1 MGIIAVGMSVEER
14 RSELKRMQ
22 GIATALLLAMTALLA
37 LTRSARFD
45 LLWLPYL
52 RAFAE
57 AGMVGACA
65 DWFAVVALFRR
76 PLGLPIPHTG
86 IVPANQHRI
95 AEALGRFVAN
105 NFLTRK
111 SVNRKLAEIDV
122 VGLLARWMA
131 DPKHSKAIA
140 ATCGRALPEILQ
152 SMPPGR
158 IQEFAAVIARRS
170 VETIPA
176 APAAA
181 HLLEALWANGEAQ
194 ALLDHAIVFAGET
207 LTRNKGHIRKRVATE
222 KPHWLPK
229 WIDAIFAQ
237 RIVNGLIS
245 TIAEMR
251 DVRHPWRRELQKAT
265 GRLIRSLAY
274 DPVMAAKGEELK
286 ARLLAD
292 PLFLRQVEILGAKIE
307 EGLAFDPTNRNDDI
321 ASALDSALLGLSHW
335 LLEKPELIAALNRR
349 FRLLILRTLPA
360 RRAEI
365 GAYVAQ
371 VVHNWDDAT
380 LADRLELHVGK
391 DLQYIRINGTLVG
404 GLVGVLI
411 FVIGRWIDG
420 V

>member
-1 MGIIAVGMSVEER
+1 MNQPRGNMGIIAVGMSVEER

-170 VETIPA
+170 VETDSRGA
-176 APAAA
+176 GCRTSARS
-181 HLLEALWANGEAQ
+181 
-194 ALLDHAIVFAGET
+194 IVGQWRGAG
-207 LTRNKGHIRKRVATE
+207 
-222 KPHWLPK
+222 
-229 WIDAIFAQ
+229 
-237 RIVNGLIS
+237 
-245 TIAEMR
+245 
-251 DVRHPWRRELQKAT
+251 
-265 GRLIRSLAY
+265 
-274 DPVMAAKGEELK
+274 
-286 ARLLAD
+286 
-292 PLFLRQVEILGAKIE
+292 
-307 EGLAFDPTNRNDDI
+307 
-321 ASALDSALLGLSHW
+321 
-335 LLEKPELIAALNRR
+335 
-349 FRLLILRTLPA
+349 PA
-360 RRAEI
+360 RSR
-365 GAYVAQ
+365 
-371 VVHNWDDAT
+371 
-380 LADRLELHVGK
+380 DRL
-391 DLQYIRINGTLVG
+391 
-404 GLVGVLI
+404 
-411 FVIGRWIDG
+411 RWRDADAQQG
-420 V
+420 SYSKTRGD